1 MILICYRC
9 DSNFKMEEK
18 MEKIVEKQANKL
30 NGFLM
35 FFVLLVLIALEVYLF
50 LGMIVT
56 KNPQILWLLIPLLLI
71 IILTSSGFIV
81 VQPNESRV
89 LIFFGKY
96 IGTVRNSGFWWV
108 NPFTIKRRV
117 SLRIRNFNSD
127 KIKVNDLHGNPIEIG
142 AVVVWKVID
151 SAKAV
156 FDVENYEEF
165 VDIQSETAIRSLAS
179 EYPYDTEDETMSSLR
194 GSPQEIADNLK
205 GQLEKRLEV
214 AGVDILESRI
224 SHLAYAQEIAQAML
238 RRQQAQAIIAARTKI
253 VEGAVGMVEMALTS
267 LSQQKIVTLDEDKK
281 ATMVNNLMVAL
292 VSEHDVQPVINTGT
306 LYQ

>member
-1 MILICYRC
+1 ML
-9 DSNFKMEEK
+9 
-18 MEKIVEKQANKL
+18 
-30 NGFLM
+30 
-35 FFVLLVLIALEVYLF
+35 FVLLAMIALEVYLF
-50 LGMIVT
+50 LGIVIT

-108 NPFTIKRRV
+108 NPFTMKRKI
-117 SLRIRNFNSD
+117 SLRIRNFNSE
-127 KIKVNDLHGNPIEIG
+127 KIKVNDLHGNPIEIA

-165 VDIQSETAIRSLAS
+165 VDIQSETAIRSLTS
-179 EYPYDTEDETMSSLR
+179 EYPYDTENEQDASLR

-238 RRQQAQAIIAARTKI
+238 RRQQAQAIIAARQKI
-253 VEGAVGMVEMALTS
+253 VEGAVGMVEMALKS
-267 LSQQKIVTLDEDKK
+267 LSEQKIVTLDEDKK

>member
-1 MILICYRC
+1 
-9 DSNFKMEEK
+9 
-18 MEKIVEKQANKL
+18 MEKIAEKHANKS

-35 FFVLLVLIALEVYLF
+35 LLISLALIALEVYLF
-50 LGMIVT
+50 IGIIVT
-56 KNPQILWLLIPLLLI
+56 HNTQILWIFLPLILLI
-71 IILTSSGFIV
+71 IIVLSGFIV

-108 NPFTIKRRV
+108 NPFTLKRKI
-117 SLRIRNFNSD
+117 SLRIRNFNSE

-179 EYPYDTEDETMSSLR
+179 EYPYDTEDEAKASLR
-194 GSPQEIADNLK
+194 GSPQEIAENLK

-238 RRQQAQAIIAARTKI
+238 RRQQAQAIIAARQKI

-267 LSQQKIVTLDEDKK
+267 LSEQQIVTLDEDKK

>member
-1 MILICYRC
+1 
-9 DSNFKMEEK
+9 
-18 MEKIVEKQANKL
+18 MEKIAEKQANKT

-35 FFVLLVLIALEVYLF
+35 LIILLALLALEVYLF
-50 LGMIVT
+50 IGIVQT
-56 KNPQILWLLIPLLLI
+56 QNTQILWFFLPLILVI
-71 IILTSSGFIV
+71 IIVLSGFIV

-108 NPFTIKRRV
+108 NPFTLKRKI
-117 SLRIRNFNSD
+117 SLRIRNFNSE

-179 EYPYDTEDETMSSLR
+179 EYPYDTDDETKASLR
-194 GSPQEIADNLK
+194 GSPQEIAENLK

-238 RRQQAQAIIAARTKI
+238 RRQQAQAIIAARQKI
-253 VEGAVGMVEMALTS
+253 VEGAVGMVQMALTS
-267 LSQQKIVTLDEDKK
+267 LSEQKIVTLDEDKK